1 MSIPKQDPKP
11 ARLEDL
17 SEPIRRAAEEK
28 LGWKSLMPVQE
39 AAIPYLLADREIM
52 VQSRTGSG
60 KTGAFAIPILEKID
74 PALKSVQALVM
85 VPTRELARQVM
96 GEAELLSSFNGVR
109 SVAVY
114 GGVGYGPQLDALRD
128 GAQLVVGTPG
138 RILDHLMRGSMRLDK
153 LRMVIFD
160 EADRMLSMGFFPDM
174 KALKEYLPDDM
185 KAYMFSATFPPRVL
199 SLSRLFMTDPEM
211 LSLSAGV
218 EHVVE
223 TAHVYY
229 AVPGMEKERCLV
241 RIIEIENPDSAII
254 FCNTKANAKFVMTVL
269 ARFGYDADLLS
280 ADLTQGARE
289 KVLKKVYDKQLRF
302 LVGTDVVSR
311 GIDIDSLSHVILFDF
326 PEDHESY
333 IHRTG
338 RTGRAGASGEAISLV
353 DVLEKLEL
361 MSVAKRYGIDLEQ
374 RPLPD
379 DEEVSQ
385 VVSERSIALLEAK
398 LRNLDEDAR
407 ARAEKVVPLARQFTG
422 GDDERRGDIAM
433 LLDAYY
439 QNAQHESQPDDE
451 GADAAEHKKPAGGRR
466 PVPVEEEKL
475 LQLLDVNRKRLDKLV
490 LERMRRMVPLSERLA
505 ESEDEII
512 VIAMLIEEFYQ
523 EALHAPPPKKKKKL
537 DVLPTAGGRPSGGRS
552 GGGGGRGG
560 GRDGRSRGR
569 SGGRGRS

>member
-1 MSIPKQDPKP
+1 MSTSRQDPKP

-17 SEPIRRAAEEK
+17 SEPVRRAAVEK

-39 AAIPYLLADREIM
+39 AAIPYLLEDREIM

-60 KTGAFAIPILEKID
+60 KTGAFVIPILEKID
-74 PALKSVQALVM
+74 PEQKAVQALVL

-96 GEAELLSSFNGVR
+96 GEAEQLSSFNGVR

-114 GGVGYGPQLDALRD
+114 GGVGYGPQLDALRA

-138 RILDHLMRGSMRLDK
+138 RILDHLMRGSMKLDK
-153 LRMVIFD
+153 MRMVVFD

-174 KALKEYLPDDM
+174 KALKEYLPREI
-185 KAYMFSATFPPRVL
+185 KAYMFSATYPPRVL

-289 KVLKKVYDKQLRF
+289 KVLKKVYDKTLRF

-361 MSVAKRYGIDLEQ
+361 MSVAKRYGIELEA

-398 LRNLDEDAR
+398 LRNLDADAR
-407 ARAEKVVPLARQFTG
+407 ARAEKVVPLARKFAT

-439 QNAQHESQPDDE
+439 QNAQHESPPGDDDD
-451 GADAAEHKKPAGGRR
+451 GAEAGRGKPAGGRP
-466 PVPVEEEKL
+466 PVPVEEDKL
-475 LQLLDVNRKRLDKLV
+475 VELLEVNRKRLDKLV

-523 EALHAPPPKKKKKL
+523 EALHAPPPK
-537 DVLPTAGGRPSGGRS
+537 
-552 GGGGGRGG
+552 
-560 GRDGRSRGR
+560 
-569 SGGRGRS
+569 